1 MAVGSR
7 EGVGEGKGEK
17 NVFRKGVSNSYK
29 YFCFKD
35 QRIALTGP

>member
-7 EGVGEGKGEK
+7 EGVGEGKGEN
-17 NVFRKGVSNSYK
+17 NVFRKRVSNSYN
-29 YFCFKD
+29 YVCFKD